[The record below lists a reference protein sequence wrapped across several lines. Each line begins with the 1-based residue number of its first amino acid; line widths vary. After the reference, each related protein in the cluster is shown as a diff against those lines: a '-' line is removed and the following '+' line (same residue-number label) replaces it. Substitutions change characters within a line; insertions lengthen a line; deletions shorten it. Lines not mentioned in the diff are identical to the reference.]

1 MSRDIVWITLES
13 VRQDHTSL
21 GGHHRDTTPF
31 LSSLADRTTG
41 AAFERCFSHDVWTRA
56 SSASILTG
64 LASSAHRTWTQENR
78 LSSDVPT
85 VPEALRD
92 AGYRTACVSPNPQL
106 SDATGLARGFDH
118 FHYLGKDTLVEEAG
132 IPTVLR
138 YLTKLN
144 THSAGYTT
152 DTGKHSVGYVS
163 NAIAKR
169 HVREAAAN
177 DEDLFLYTHL
187 GDSHHPYYPPK
198 PYQDL
203 YADDFEMSVEEALD
217 LVMEMSDDLHGY
229 IARGVPFTEDEW
241 NALQAMYDAT
251 IRYVDDT
258 VRSLVEYAEERLDD
272 PIVVVTADHGE
283 LFGEKGMLAH
293 MVVAD
298 DAVSHAPPRRL
309 RRRRRRESRRR
320 RPTRGRDDGGARRRR
335 RRLRRR
341 GGGRTRS
348 GGPRVRRHATE
359 RRSLREQA
367 RHDSGA
373 RPRVRRRALPRGRPD
388 ESPDARLPLPA
399 QRVRRGTV
407 RPPRRD
413 DGRRRRPPGRARDAG
428 REGRVVA
435 RNLRGPDV
443 RAGRT
448 GRVRRV
454 DDLAPRRPRLPL
466 NGGVREVRTR

>member
-169 HVREAAAN
+169 HVRETAAN

-203 YADDFEMSVEEALD
+203 YADDFEMSVEEALE

-241 NALQAMYDAT
+241 NALRAMYDAT

-298 DAVSHAPPRRL
+298 DAVSHVPLVVSGVDGVESHDGVVQHADAMTEVLDAVGVDFDVAAGVGLAPEAREFAVTQRSGVRCASKLDTIQERDPAFDAARYHAGDLTSL
-309 RRRRRRESRRR
+309 RTRDYRYQRSESREELF
-320 RPTRGRDDGGARRRR
+320 A
-335 RRLRRR
+335 
-341 GGGRTRS
+341 
-348 GGPRVRRHATE
+348 V
-359 RRSLREQA
+359 
-367 RHDSGA
+367 
-373 RPRVRRRALPRGRPD
+373 PD
-388 ESPDARLPLPA
+388 EMTD
-399 QRVRRGTV
+399 V
-407 RPPRRD
+407 
-413 DGRRRRPPGRARDAG
+413 AG
-428 REGRVVA
+428 DH
-435 RNLRGPDV
+435 PDV
-443 RAGRT
+443 RETLAGKAESWLGTYGVPTSEREEQAEFDESMT
-448 GRVRRV
+448 SHLE
-454 DDLAPRRPRLPL
+454 DLGYL
-466 NGGVREVRTR
+466 